1 MQPKR
6 EYPSSTIAFSSS
18 RVMPLK
24 ASRGVWSMGVEE
36 VGVDGS
42 NNPIEYT
49 GETSRPSAA
58 HDGNAAATQTTAS
71 AARIILVTMLVSFL
85 SVVENWVCE
94 TLVVVR
100 LLSYANRQQA
110 YDNKVCAASFPMP
123 FHASTMASFAICL
136 SKPLVSQLKI
146 GDMLA
151 HPSCSVVPG
160 PFGGLFFTARYQ

>member
-24 ASRGVWSMGVEE
+24 ASREVWSTGVEE

-58 HDGNAAATQTTAS
+58 YDGIAAATQIA
-71 AARIILVTMLVSFL
+71 ANMARIIFVSIL
-85 SVVENWVCE
+85 
-94 TLVVVR
+94 T
-100 LLSYANRQQA
+100 
-110 YDNKVCAASFPMP
+110 SFPSP
-123 FHASTMASFAICL
+123 VEDWVREKRGRFPSLYDEHHAAALDI
-136 SKPLVSQLKI
+136 QHKI
-146 GDMLA
+146 TFGVHGKAL
-151 HPSCSVVPG
+151 H
-160 PFGGLFFTARYQ
+160 PFGRICRERNTHARRVEAATAREDLLTALRTAS

>member
-58 HDGNAAATQTTAS
+58 RNKLQLQYAEKSRMSGFAAEAVTERRRRAAATFS
-71 AARIILVTMLVSFL
+71 KRTM
-85 SVVENWVCE
+85 
-94 TLVVVR
+94 
-100 LLSYANRQQA
+100 
-110 YDNKVCAASFPMP
+110 
-123 FHASTMASFAICL
+123 CL
-136 SKPLVSQLKI
+136 CPT
-146 GDMLA
+146 
-151 HPSCSVVPG
+151 HVPE
-160 PFGGLFFTARYQ
+160 